1 MCEAVTGSG
10 KTLSFVIPFL
20 QKVIQIGKKEII
32 LIILSPTRELA
43 NQTFLLI
50 ARLTKFMNR
59 FSAVTCVGGL
69 TKIDEDLKI
78 LENENPE
85 IVVATP
91 GRLQEEL
98 NIF

>member
-1 MCEAVTGSG
+1 
-10 KTLSFVIPFL
+10 
-20 QKVIQIGKKEII
+20 
-32 LIILSPTRELA
+32 
-43 NQTFLLI
+43 
-50 ARLTKFMNR
+50 LTKFMNR